1 MIPKPKRTWSK
12 PLPIS
17 ERPVVI
23 DEPYASN
30 FVLAFRMGYTNIL
43 PTKPEKKRIFLQKRR

>member
-30 FVLAFRMGYTNIL
+30 FVLAFRMGYTTIL